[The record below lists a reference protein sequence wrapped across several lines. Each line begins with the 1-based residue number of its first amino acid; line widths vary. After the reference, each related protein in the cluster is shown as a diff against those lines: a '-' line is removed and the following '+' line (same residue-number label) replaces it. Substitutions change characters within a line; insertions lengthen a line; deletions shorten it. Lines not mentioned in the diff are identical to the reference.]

1 MDKNLRIENIL
12 DPISPE
18 KFFKEYWNK
27 KHLIIRRNKF
37 KNLFTW
43 NDLDNHLNLYPRIND
58 LQILDYDG
66 KNTRWCLDKVRSG
79 KLKLPMLNKSKLF
92 ELWKIRNKSIVLPF
106 AEYQNKDLLNICFE
120 FERFFGRGQANV
132 YASPGPKSKSF
143 PAHQDDTENFLFHT
157 EGKTKWTIYK
167 EFAPAKPKEILEE
180 FVLEAGDLLY
190 IPQFQFHKVDVIE
203 PRILISVHF
212 HNKERQTLKQF
223 KVTPNAIN
231 KRDQWYSWRPELYD
245 EKGIKK
251 DFPYKWR
258 DNSPTWKKK
267 YL

>member
-1 MDKNLRIENIL
+1 MLRLQWTKTVLVAMDKNLRIENIL

-92 ELWKIRNKSIVLPF
+92 E
-106 AEYQNKDLLNICFE
+106 
-120 FERFFGRGQANV
+120 
-132 YASPGPKSKSF
+132 
-143 PAHQDDTENFLFHT
+143 
-157 EGKTKWTIYK
+157 
-167 EFAPAKPKEILEE
+167 
-180 FVLEAGDLLY
+180 
-190 IPQFQFHKVDVIE
+190 
-203 PRILISVHF
+203 
-212 HNKERQTLKQF
+212 
-223 KVTPNAIN
+223 
-231 KRDQWYSWRPELYD
+231 
-245 EKGIKK
+245 
-251 DFPYKWR
+251 
-258 DNSPTWKKK
+258 
-267 YL
+267 

>member
-12 DPISPE
+12 DPISPD

-27 KHLIIRRNKF
+27 KHLIIRRIKF

-43 NDLDNHLNLYPRIND
+43 NDLNNHLNLYPRIND

-106 AEYQNKDLLNICFE
+106 AEYQNQDLLNICFE
-120 FERFFGRGQANV
+120 FERWFGRGQANV

-180 FVLEAGDLLY
+180 AILEAGDFLY
-190 IPQFQFHKVDVIE
+190 IPQYQYHKVDTVG

-212 HNKERQTLKQF
+212 ANKDRQCLSNF
-223 KVTPNAIN
+223 KISKLGDTNRS
-231 KRDQWYSWRPELYD
+231 KWYNWEPQSKTKDKELSLFPRRQKSW
-245 EKGIKK
+245 
-251 DFPYKWR
+251 
-258 DNSPTWKKK
+258 
-267 YL
+267 

>member
-120 FERFFGRGQANV
+120 FERFFG
-132 YASPGPKSKSF
+132 
-143 PAHQDDTENFLFHT
+143 
-157 EGKTKWTIYK
+157 
-167 EFAPAKPKEILEE
+167 
-180 FVLEAGDLLY
+180 
-190 IPQFQFHKVDVIE
+190 
-203 PRILISVHF
+203 
-212 HNKERQTLKQF
+212 
-223 KVTPNAIN
+223 
-231 KRDQWYSWRPELYD
+231 
-245 EKGIKK
+245 
-251 DFPYKWR
+251 
-258 DNSPTWKKK
+258 
-267 YL
+267 